1 MALSLYSA
9 AAALTT
15 PARAP
20 LASVSMMAKSKAL
33 PWSESPE
40 HLDGMVGNAGFDPL
54 SLSTPQNINWMREA
68 ELKHGRMCM
77 LAWAGYVAVD
87 VGMKFPGEKYAALTS
102 FTAHDALVSNELFYA
117 LLLVG
122 TFETI
127 GTTQIY
133 SMCVDG
139 SDRKAG
145 DFGFDPLGFVTP
157 ENEANWKLGELT
169 NGARPPPRAPHSSA
183 AASSHPDA
191 PADAPAALHPLV
203 SPARFRLRCAD
214 PVRRP
219 PRDAC
224 LQRRRHAERL
234 GSHGLPLRLSMHA
247 LPHHPRGDAV
257 GRGAG
262 ALGHGFTPDLAVDCC
277 LQAIAMHIFNR
288 GDAPQTEASSPSV
301 PPPLR
306 GCY

>member
-1 MALSLYSA
+1 VSRRKKKMALSLYSA
-9 AAALTT
+9 ASALTT

-33 PWSESPE
+33 PWSECPE

-169 NGARPPPRAPHSSA
+169 NG
-183 AASSHPDA
+183 
-191 PADAPAALHPLV
+191 
-203 SPARFRLRCAD
+203 RLAMLAFSG
-214 PVRRP
+214 VVT
-219 PRDAC
+219 
-224 LQRRRHAERL
+224 Q
-234 GSHGLPLRLSMHA
+234 S
-247 LPHHPRGDAV
+247 
-257 GRGAG
+257 
-262 ALGHGFTPDLAVDCC
+262 ALGHTAFPYV
-277 LQAIAMHIFNR
+277 
-288 GDAPQTEASSPSV
+288 
-301 PPPLR
+301 
-306 GCY
+306 